1 MLPFHSENV
10 LNLGLRYSVPHFLR
24 LIPELQFPG
33 VSLPCPQCKRSVEV
47 LSEVGVSKEVLQLLL
62 GYRDEN
68 TVISCAARILGR
80 FWADEFVKTERTY
93 LELLL
98 SALKRHTGLGVGG
111 KLVTWSC
118 RPEFQLR
125 ARNSVLA

>member
-1 MLPFHSENV
+1 M
-10 LNLGLRYSVPHFLR
+10 
-24 LIPELQFPG
+24 
-33 VSLPCPQCKRSVEV
+33 PCPQCKCSVEV

-68 TVISCAARILGR
+68 TVISGAAQILGR

-98 SALKRHTGLGVGG
+98 SALKQHTGLGVGG